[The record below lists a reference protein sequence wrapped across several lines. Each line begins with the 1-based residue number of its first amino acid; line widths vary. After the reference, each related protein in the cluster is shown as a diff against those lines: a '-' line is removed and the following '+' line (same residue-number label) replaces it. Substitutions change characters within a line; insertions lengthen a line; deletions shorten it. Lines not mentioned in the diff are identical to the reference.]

1 MKKFVMLGDTHLGLY
16 NDSEIW
22 HNTIKILFEEICDY
36 CIRNDIDTVI
46 HGGDFFHNRKSIN
59 TKTLSTALEIS
70 KILKDIQ
77 VLLIVGNHD
86 TFFKNKIKPNS
97 IELFQK
103 HKNITIIDTPTKIDN
118 ILLVPWNTNFDG
130 IEAEYC
136 FGHFEIN
143 GFHMNDYYVCNK
155 GINPAIFNKFKSTYS
170 SHFHTPSR
178 QNNIIYLGSAIQQTF
193 NDVGGKRGYYV
204 FDDGELTFIEFHK
217 YPHFIKCNASDKV
230 IDNLNGNIVRLT
242 FLEDYGE
249 NKNQQIVDEVLSK
262 NPLQIHVDFKIS
274 KDISGEKQE
283 EVDVGMLDH
292 DKVITSYIKNCET
305 PKHINKKTL
314 TKMMLKFKEES
325 YES

>member
-1 MKKFVMLGDTHLGLY
+1 MKSVIVCDTHLGLY
-16 NDSEIW
+16 SDSDIW
-22 HNTIKILFEEICDY
+22 HDVVYNLFAEIYDY
-36 CIRNDIDTVI
+36 CIRNNIDTI
-46 HGGDFFHNRKSIN
+46 THLGDFFHNRKSTN
-59 TKTLSTALEIS
+59 TKTQHIAH
-70 KILKDIQ
+70 KIAKLLAPLKINI
-77 VLLIVGNHD
+77 IVGNHD
-86 TFFKNKIKPNS
+86 CYFKNKIIPNS
-97 IELFQK
+97 LELFK
-103 HKNITIIDTPTKIDN
+103 KYNHINIIEETQIIDDVV
-118 ILLVPWNTNFDG
+118 LVPWLG
-130 IEAEYC
+130 ELKEAKYC
-136 FGHFEIN
+136 MGHFEIN
-143 GFHMNDYYVCNK
+143 GFHMNDYYICK
-155 GINPAIFNKFKSTYS
+155 SGINESKFDSYNTVLS
-170 SHFHTPSR
+170 GHFHSPSR

-305 PKHINKKTL
+305 PKHINKKIL